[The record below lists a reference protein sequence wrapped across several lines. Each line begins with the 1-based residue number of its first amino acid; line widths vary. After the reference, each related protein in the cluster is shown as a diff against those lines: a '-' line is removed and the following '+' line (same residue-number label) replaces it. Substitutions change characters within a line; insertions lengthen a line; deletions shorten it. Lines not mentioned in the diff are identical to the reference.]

1 MRLTDYFCDNDLN
14 ESLQSAYKKHH
25 SYETA
30 LLLVQSDVLKS
41 VDNKQCVVLLLL
53 DLSAA
58 FDTVN
63 HNILLYRLQSRFVV
77 NKFKSKLKTLLFKR
91 VYELS

>member
-1 MRLTDYFCDNDLN
+1 MRLRDYLCDNCQN

-25 SYETA
+25 SREKA
-30 LLLVQSDVLKS
+30 LLRVPNDILKS
-41 VDNKQCVVLLLL
+41 MDNKQCVVLLLL